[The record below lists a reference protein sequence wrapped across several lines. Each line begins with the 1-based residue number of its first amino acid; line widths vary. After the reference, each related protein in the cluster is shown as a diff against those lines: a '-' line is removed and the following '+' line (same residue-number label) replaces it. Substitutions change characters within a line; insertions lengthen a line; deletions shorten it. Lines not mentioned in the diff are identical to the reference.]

1 MASHDIEKDIGEPN
15 DQASS
20 KEGERPEIANIEDVE
35 RQKEQVE
42 SRLSRFTTEE
52 EEAVIRKLDWHL
64 MPLIFVLY
72 SLSVLDRSNL
82 GNAKIA
88 GMSKD
93 IDIAGNRYAWLGTIF
108 YISYILFQWTQMGWK
123 VFPPHRWVAFAVLF
137 WGTVS
142 SVQAACTSWEGLMVC
157 RFLLAIPEAMYG
169 PAVPLYLS
177 YFYPRER
184 LGLRVGIFLSG
195 SALANAYG
203 GALAYG
209 ISQAHGAIHPWRI
222 LFLVEGL
229 PTIALAVVAYF
240 WLPDSPSKARFLSE
254 RDREIAI
261 ELSLRQPG
269 DRNSDKFQW
278 KQAVGAL
285 LDYRSYIPPLIY
297 FGCNVCFASL
307 PLFVPTIISEMGAF
321 TAIQSNGLSAPPYV
335 LCFISIVTCAF
346 ISDRVGVRGPFVA
359 GAGLVAAIGYILLAT
374 QKTVAV
380 RYFGFFLATIIFTSV
395 ALVLSWVSNT
405 HATDSKRAAG
415 LAILATGGQCG
426 PVLGTNI
433 FPPNDAPFYRKG
445 MWISCGACLL
455 VFFLASLQSFL
466 LWKENQRRDKKYGK
480 QRDTTYI
487 PVQDELGNDKYFRYV
502 I

>member
-1 MASHDIEKDIGEPN
+1 MTDEYSDISCKKSAPC
-15 DQASS
+15 
-20 KEGERPEIANIEDVE
+20 
-35 RQKEQVE
+35 
-42 SRLSRFTTEE
+42 
-52 EEAVIRKLDWHL
+52 L
-64 MPLIFVLY
+64 MIMTNEY
-72 SLSVLDRSNL
+72 SD
-82 GNAKIA
+82 
-88 GMSKD
+88 
-93 IDIAGNRYAWLGTIF
+93 
-108 YISYILFQWTQMGWK
+108 ILFQWTQMGWK
-123 VFPPHRWVAFAVLF
+123 VFPPHRWVAFSVFF

-142 SVQAACTSWEGLMVC
+142 SVQAATHTWAGLMVC

-184 LGLRVGIFLSG
+184 LGLRVGLFLSG

-209 ISQAHGAIHPWRI
+209 ISQARGAIAPWRI
-222 LFLVEGL
+222 LFLVEGASFFEVPLLSSQLIFVAGL
-229 PTIALAVVAYF
+229 PTIALAVVAWF
-240 WLPDSPSKARFLSE
+240 WLPDSPSKAKFLSE
-254 RDREIAI
+254 RDREIAVD
-261 ELSLRQPG
+261 LSLRQPG
-269 DRNSDKFQW
+269 DRESDKFQW

-285 LDYRSYIPPLIY
+285 LDWRSYLPPLIY

-321 TAIQSNGLSAPPYV
+321 TLIQSNGLSAPPYV
-335 LCFISIVTCAF
+335 LCFISIVVCAF

-359 GAGLVAAIGYILLAT
+359 GAGLVAAIGYIILAT

-380 RYFGFFLATIIFTSV
+380 RYFGIFLATIIFTSV
-395 ALVLSWVSNT
+395 ALTLSWVSNT

-433 FPPNDAPFYRKG
+433 FPPNEAPFYRKG
-445 MWISCGACLL
+445 MWISCGACLI
-455 VFFLASLQSFL
+455 VFVLASLQSFL
-466 LWKENQRRDKKYGK
+466 LWQENKRRDRKYGK
-480 QRDTTYI
+480 DRDTVYLG
-487 PVQDELGNDKYFRYV
+487 VQGELGNDKHFRYV